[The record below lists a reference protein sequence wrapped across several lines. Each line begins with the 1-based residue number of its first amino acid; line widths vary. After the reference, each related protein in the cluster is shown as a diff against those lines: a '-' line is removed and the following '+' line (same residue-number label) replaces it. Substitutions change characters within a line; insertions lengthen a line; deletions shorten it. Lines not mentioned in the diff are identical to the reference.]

1 MLRDQ
6 LAVVNHSHSFI
17 SHLPHI
23 QVNVHTHIQHLHT
36 SFLPPQ
42 HQSTMLYVEAYWKFI
57 KQCKLNLKNEK
68 QKKMSR
74 IIFPSV
80 DTITSRK
87 KNITTEKIHSLTRP
101 SIQMLC
107 FMCLKKKCQ
116 QYTLFNIII
125 IYINN
130 KRYITLHK
138 QLVKE
143 APCWPNGQQP
153 I

>member
-1 MLRDQ
+1 
-6 LAVVNHSHSFI
+6 
-17 SHLPHI
+17 
-23 QVNVHTHIQHLHT
+23 
-36 SFLPPQ
+36 
-42 HQSTMLYVEAYWKFI
+42 
-57 KQCKLNLKNEK
+57 
-68 QKKMSR
+68 MSR

-80 DTITSRK
+80 DTITSHK
-87 KNITTEKIHSLTRP
+87 KKIYITTEENTFPYQTLISNAMFHV
-101 SIQMLC
+101 
-107 FMCLKKKCQ
+107 FEKKCQ